1 MLLKKG
7 SSGHQVVE
15 LQEALEALG
24 YELGLCDGAFGPATE
39 KAVKKFQSNNSLSI
53 DGKVGPITIKI
64 LNKALKVSDYDLIG
78 EDIQNEE
85 DLLKTEKLNWVKCP
99 ADKFPGRAGYTRVT
113 LRSDAAKAYNTLY
126 KEVQELG
133 GYLTSAGGRR
143 GLTAKKGKARSKKSF
158 HYVGLAFD
166 MALPTGM
173 YKPDKDPYVIEN
185 LGNRR
190 WRVWMRCDKGEE
202 MTIKGTYVTRSSG
215 KTKLNKKEVTDKF
228 IDFTSLALKH
238 GFHSIRA
245 RSSFFK
251 GGSYGGAEWWHFQY
265 EKALIKGKS
274 TFGEE
279 LLKVYSFDKCK
290 QFAYWSQSK
299 NCIFGKD
306 WF

>member
-113 LRSDAAKAYNTLY
+113 LRSDAAKACRI
-126 KEVQELG
+126 
-133 GYLTSAGGRR
+133 SCISDSFGRKF
-143 GLTAKKGKARSKKSF
+143 TAWNLHENGCGSNEKKFR
-158 HYVGLAFD
+158 
-166 MALPTGM
+166 
-173 YKPDKDPYVIEN
+173 
-185 LGNRR
+185 
-190 WRVWMRCDKGEE
+190 
-202 MTIKGTYVTRSSG
+202 
-215 KTKLNKKEVTDKF
+215 
-228 IDFTSLALKH
+228 
-238 GFHSIRA
+238 
-245 RSSFFK
+245 
-251 GGSYGGAEWWHFQY
+251 
-265 EKALIKGKS
+265 
-274 TFGEE
+274 
-279 LLKVYSFDKCK
+279 
-290 QFAYWSQSK
+290 
-299 NCIFGKD
+299 
-306 WF
+306 